1 MIFNKQIIVSRVLHL
16 ELDMELMLGNKTG
29 YSSCPVGCLTGKP
42 EYSMGKMARWDKL
55 LAAPADQRK
64 QLDERVQSLK
74 NWELTESVDDPKKNK
89 YKAFIDPF
97 QTVEYCFHL
106 L

>member
-1 MIFNKQIIVSRVLHL
+1 
-16 ELDMELMLGNKTG
+16 MELMQGNKTA
-29 YSSCPVGCLTGKP
+29 YSSCPVGCLMGKP

-64 QLDERVQSLK
+64 QLDERVQSLQ

-106 L
+106 P

>member
-1 MIFNKQIIVSRVLHL
+1 
-16 ELDMELMLGNKTG
+16 MELMQGNKTA
-29 YSSCPVGCLTGKP
+29 YSSCRVGCLTGRP

-64 QLDERVQSLK
+64 QLDERVQSLL
-74 NWELTESVDDPKKNK
+74 NWGLTESVDDPKKNK
-89 YKAFIDPF
+89 NETFIDPF
-97 QTVEYCFHL
+97 QIVEYCFHL